1 MDFGE
6 WEKIVNHTLIKSRQQ
21 SGKVHNRFHF
31 AETKKFQRK
40 NITAKKFILISFLN
54 FKNAMRAFAEA

>member
-6 WEKIVNHTLIKSRQQ
+6 WEKIVNHTLSHPFSPENFITVSISQKQKSF
-21 SGKVHNRFHF
+21 N
-31 AETKKFQRK
+31 EK
-40 NITAKKFILISFLN
+40 NITAKKFILISSLD